1 MKYLLNSRL
10 LLIFTLVG
18 LISACGGGGGSS
30 DRGDSAGLETTT
42 FASDPTVVSGVAATG
57 AALDGAT
64 VEIIDASGN
73 LVDVGDVLTGSD
85 GSYQVE
91 LPDDIAL
98 PVIVRVTPLVGPPLL
113 NIVAPPEDGSTAITA
128 NVNPVTDLVSSS
140 ALGDANSSDA
150 GALAGALSSV
160 DTSTLEATGDEV
172 LQRVLGSSVQ
182 YSSFANDPNF
192 VAKTEA
198 SDTIPSATD
207 AILDTLAK
215 QAEDSG
221 TDIKTQLK
229 NLEEQETPSKLL
241 EEPAFQVGLIGE
253 MIKGGTASEDLEA
266 QLQDI
271 GAIDEPVEGVGDVF
285 RAVIAAVPALI
296 QTVTDDSTALA
307 DDADLL
313 EIATDA
319 AVDMLADTI
328 DEKKTRFA
336 ADADDLVSA
345 INSPSL
351 QDAVT
356 KVVQS
361 SVVPTLAAFAGGDAT
376 DDTLQGLQ
384 DLAGQVTTAAATV
397 ASSFEFTETSTDVS
411 SLISEFVST
420 NVAPSSEVT
429 AQDLADAS
437 ASGESIVVDVGDV
450 NDIRGSLEEFATEN
464 VDLIEGT
471 IDDLIQT
478 VPSGIWDEAVWDSFN
493 WG

>member
-1 MKYLLNSRL
+1 
-10 LLIFTLVG
+10 
-18 LISACGGGGGSS
+18 
-30 DRGDSAGLETTT
+30 LEPTT

-73 LVDVGDVLTGSD
+73 LVDVGDVLTVSD

-91 LPDDIAL
+91 LPDDIVL

-113 NIVAPPEDGSTAITA
+113 NIVAPPEDGSATITA

-140 ALGDANSSDA
+140 ALGDADSSDA
-150 GALAGALSSV
+150 GALAGALSNF

-182 YSSFANDPNF
+182 YSSFSNDPDF
-192 VAKTEA
+192 VAKTETN
-198 SDTIPSATD
+198 DTAPSATD

-215 QAEDSG
+215 QAEDAG

-229 NLEEQETPSKLL
+229 NLEQQATPSKLL
-241 EEPAFQVGLIGE
+241 EEPSFQVGLIGE
-253 MIKGGTASEDLEA
+253 MIKGGSAADDLEA
-266 QLQDI
+266 QLQNI

-285 RAVIAAVPALI
+285 RAVIATVPALI
-296 QTVTDDSTALA
+296 QTVTDDSTTLA

-319 AVDMLADTI
+319 AIDMLADTI
-328 DEKKTRFA
+328 DEKKNRFA
-336 ADADDLVSA
+336 ADADGLVSA
-345 INSPSL
+345 LNSPSL

-361 SVVPTLAAFAGGDAT
+361 SVLPTLAAFVGSGAT
-376 DDTLQGLQ
+376 ADTLQGLEN
-384 DLAGQVTTAAATV
+384 LAGQVTTAAATV
-397 ASSFEFTETSTDVS
+397 ASSFEFSETSTDVS

-420 NVAPSSEVT
+420 NVAPSTVVT

-437 ASGESIVVDVGDV
+437 ASGDALVVDVGDV
-450 NDIRGSLEEFATEN
+450 NDVRGSLEQFATDN

-471 IDDLIQT
+471 VDDLIQT
-478 VPSGIWDEAVWDSFN
+478 IPAGIWDEAAWDSFN